1 MCCWLLIGF
10 AFAPR
15 LALFLMWLIND
26 RISAAFGGV
35 LLPLAGFFLMPWT
48 TLIYVLV
55 SPGGLSFLET
65 VLLIIAAGAD
75 LGVWGGGA
83 KKRHSGLSGK

>member
-26 RISAAFGGV
+26 RISTAFDGF
-35 LLPLAGFFLMPWT
+35 LLPLAGFFLMPWA

-55 SPGGLSFLET
+55 SPGGLNIFEIMI
-65 VLLIIAAGAD
+65 LIIAVGAD
-75 LGVWGGGA
+75 LGIWGGGA
-83 KKRHSGLSGK
+83 KKKHSRRCT

>member
-15 LALFLMWLIND
+15 VALFLMWLFND
-26 RISAAFGGV
+26 RISGAFDGV

-48 TLIYVLV
+48 TLVYVLV
-55 SPGGLSFLET
+55 APGGLNLFET
-65 VLLIIAAGAD
+65 VFLVIAAGAD
-75 LGVWGGGA
+75 IGVWGGGA
-83 KKRHSGLSGK
+83 KKRRSGHSR

>member
-1 MCCWLLIGF
+1 MCCWILIGF

-15 LALFLMWLIND
+15 VALFLMWLVND

-48 TLIYVLV
+48 TLVYVLV
-55 SPGGLSFLET
+55 SPGGLNGFEI
-65 VLLIIAAGAD
+65 VILIIAVGAD

-83 KKRHSGLSGK
+83 RKRHSRSR